1 MKQSALG
8 MIETYGYIGALAGA
22 DAAVKAAMVQIDGLE
37 MVKGG
42 IVTVMITGDVGAVRA
57 AVEAGEQEARR
68 VGNFRRS
75 HVIARISTDVE
86 AMLSKAETVGVEAEV
101 KAEVVPAETTEA
113 SETQALEKICEALEA
128 PEPQAPEEICEAPES
143 PETTKPAPTT
153 VKIRTREELMGL
165 KVVKLRNIARSLEH
179 INIDRNRIK
188 FSNKEELIN
197 GILASYE
204 RG

>member
-75 HVIARISTDVE
+75 HVIARVSTDVE
-86 AMLSKAETVGVEAEV
+86 AMLSKVETVNVVAEV
-101 KAEVVPAETTEA
+101 KVEVAKAETAEIAESVDVTA
-113 SETQALEKICEALEA
+113 LLET
-128 PEPQAPEEICEAPES
+128 PEI
-143 PETTKPAPTT
+143 TKSAPAP

-165 KVVKLRNIARSLEH
+165 KVVKLRNIARSIDH

-197 GILASYE
+197 AILASYE

>member
-22 DAAVKAAMVQIDGLE
+22 DAAVKAAMVNIDSLE

-57 AVEAGEQEARR
+57 AVEAGEQEAKR

-75 HVIARISTDVE
+75 HVIARVSTDVE
-86 AMLSKAETVGVEAEV
+86 AMLSKVEAMGV
-101 KAEVVPAETTEA
+101 KALSETPESSELEVLKEVVEA
-113 SETQALEKICEALEA
+113 SEPSEPEALKEVVEA
-128 PEPQAPEEICEAPES
+128 PEIPNS
-143 PETTKPAPTT
+143 PKPAPQT
-153 VKIRTREELMGL
+153 VKIRTREELMSL
-165 KVVKLRNIARSLEH
+165 KVVKLRNIARSLEN

>member
-57 AVEAGEQEARR
+57 AVEAGEQEAKR

-101 KAEVVPAETTEA
+101 KAEVVPAETVEVPTLAETTEP
-113 SETQALEKICEALEA
+113 S
-128 PEPQAPEEICEAPES
+128 EPQAPEEICEAPEIH
-143 PETTKPAPTT
+143 EITKPVPAP